1 MHRIICEKGMVSLAG
16 RYSLHIHEV
25 SETTFEEQL
34 GTFPFLITKN
44 KRTMKKCVI
53 ALLAAMCLTACEKS
67 NEVCESNGTNETDV
81 VLTFSPYEMAAMTRA
96 ATSIAGIV
104 THLDVW
110 ITDGTTTTDLHQ
122 TSGDAGFG
130 SLSVTLDKTKTY
142 TLYAVGH
149 RADGA
154 TLADGVISFTDDKVT
169 HSMFYTTTFS
179 PATTTELSCLMQRI
193 VADFRLEI
201 TDDIPAACKSFRF
214 TVNGI
219 FDRWNVSTGGTH
231 ELDRVSTISYGGTSS
246 IFNVYAIVTDAST
259 THDITVTALDEND
272 QEVQTRTFLAVPL
285 RNGYKT
291 SYRGTFFIDTPVT
304 SGFTVNEWN
313 EYDVVDF

>member
-1 MHRIICEKGMVSLAG
+1 
-16 RYSLHIHEV
+16 
-25 SETTFEEQL
+25 
-34 GTFPFLITKN
+34 
-44 KRTMKKCVI
+44 MKKCVI
-53 ALLAAMCLTACEKS
+53 ALLAAMVLTACEKS
-67 NEVCESNGTNETDV
+67 SEECVANGSTVDNQAEVT
-81 VLTFSPYEMAAMTRA
+81 LTFSPYEMAAMTRA
-96 ATSIAGIV
+96 ATSIASVV

-110 ITDGTTTTDLHQ
+110 ITDGTTTQDIHQ
-122 TSGDAGFG
+122 TSSDAGFG

-154 TLADGVISFTDDKVT
+154 TLSDGVISFTDDKVT
-169 HSMFYTTTFS
+169 HSMWYTTTFS
-179 PATTTELSCLMQRI
+179 PATTTSLSCLMTRI

-231 ELDRVSTISYGGTSS
+231 QLDRVSTISYGGTSS

-259 THDITVTALDEND
+259 THDIMVEALDANSD
-272 QEVQTRTFLAVPL
+272 VLQTRTFTNVPL

-291 SYRGTFFIDTPVT
+291 TYRGTFFIDTPVT
-304 SGFTVNEWN
+304 SGFTVDDWN
-313 EYDVVDF
+313 EYDAVDF

>member
-1 MHRIICEKGMVSLAG
+1 
-16 RYSLHIHEV
+16 
-25 SETTFEEQL
+25 
-34 GTFPFLITKN
+34 
-44 KRTMKKCVI
+44 MKKCVI

-67 NEVCESNGTNETDV
+67 SEECVANGPAVDNQAEVT
-81 VLTFSPYEMAAMTRA
+81 LTFSPYTMEAMTRA
-96 ATSIAGIV
+96 ATSVATVV

-110 ITDGTTTTDLHQ
+110 ITDGSTEVEAHQ
-122 TSGDAGFG
+122 TNADADFG
-130 SLSVTLDKTKTY
+130 TLTVTLDKTKTY

-154 TLADGVISFTDDKVT
+154 TLSDGVISFVDDKIT

-179 PATTTELSCLMQRI
+179 PATTTNLSCLMNRI

-201 TDDIPAACKSFRF
+201 TDDIPAECKSFRF

-231 ELDRVSTISYGGTSS
+231 QLDRVSTISYGGTSS
-246 IFNVYAIVTDAST
+246 IFNVYAIVTDAQT

-272 QEVQTRTFLAVPL
+272 QEVQTRTFEDVPL

-291 SYRGTFFIDTPVT
+291 TYRGTFFIDTT
-304 SGFTVNEWN
+304 ASASFLVNDWN
-313 EYDVVDF
+313 EYDTVDF

>member
-1 MHRIICEKGMVSLAG
+1 
-16 RYSLHIHEV
+16 
-25 SETTFEEQL
+25 
-34 GTFPFLITKN
+34 
-44 KRTMKKCVI
+44 MKKCVI

-67 NEVCESNGTNETDV
+67 SEERVANGSAVDNQAEV

-96 ATSIAGIV
+96 ATSVASV
-104 THLDVW
+104 VNHLDVW
-110 ITDGTTTTDLHQ
+110 LVSGGDVIALQQ
-122 TSGDAGFG
+122 TSTDANFG
-130 SLSVTLDKTKTY
+130 TLSVTLDKTKTY

-154 TLADGVISFTDDKVT
+154 TMTDGVISFTDDKVT

-179 PATTTELSCLMQRI
+179 PSTTTELSCLMQRI

-231 ELDRVSTISYGGTSS
+231 QLDRVSTITYGGTSS

-259 THDITVTALDEND
+259 THDITVEALDANSD
-272 QEVQTRTFLAVPL
+272 VIQTRTFASVPL

-291 SYRGTFFIDTPVT
+291 TYRGTFFIDTPVT
-304 SGFTVNEWN
+304 SGFTVDDWN
-313 EYDVVDF
+313 EYDAVDF